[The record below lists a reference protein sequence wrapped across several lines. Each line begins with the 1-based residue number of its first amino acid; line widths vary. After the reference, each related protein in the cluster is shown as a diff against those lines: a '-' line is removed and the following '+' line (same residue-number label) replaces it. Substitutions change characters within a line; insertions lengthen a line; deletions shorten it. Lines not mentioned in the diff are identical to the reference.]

1 MIAAE
6 RNGLTPVRVLISNSL
21 VHLELFENG
30 KGNLF
35 LSSGCINPQGVVY
48 YATTPASFCAFL
60 QDSITLQS
68 LFNDSPSI
76 FVEISNE
83 QKTAL
88 YSRNDVEPELKC
100 GDKTIKQLAD
110 GSPIEIWECQRK

>member
-21 VHLELFENG
+21 IHLELFENG

-35 LSSGCINPQGVVY
+35 LSSGCINPHGVVY

-100 GDKTIKQLAD
+100 GDKTIKQLSNS
-110 GSPIEIWECQRK
+110 SPIEIWECPRK